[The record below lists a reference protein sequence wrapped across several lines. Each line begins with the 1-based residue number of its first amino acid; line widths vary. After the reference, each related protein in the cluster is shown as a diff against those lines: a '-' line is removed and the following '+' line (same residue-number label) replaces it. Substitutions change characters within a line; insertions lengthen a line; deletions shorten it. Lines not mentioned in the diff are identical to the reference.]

1 MKHGIIRKLVMAGF
15 VIVGLV
21 VIGLLVL
28 KQMAQAPPGYYA
40 EIIKAEKSIDEKS
53 RHEQAEVLVGDVVQV
68 RNDIANDPEW
78 TFRLTDKS
86 INAWLAEHP
95 LNDLLADLPEEVRD
109 PRIRFETERLK
120 LAFRWQGKPLESVV
134 SVALKPEFISTNELQ
149 ITIQN
154 VQAGLLPVSWTRF
167 QNEIS
172 WSQFVALLN
181 GATSNAP
188 QNRYGSKWNVPSEWY
203 LTQAGYGTENFNR
216 SYFNFKSA
224 MDATFSGVEV
234 IGLNK

>member
-15 VIVGLV
+15 VLVGLV
-21 VIGLLVL
+21 VIGLLIL
-28 KQMAQAPPGYYA
+28 KQVAQAPPGYYA
-40 EIIKAEKSIDEKS
+40 EIIKAETNLDEKT

-95 LNDLLADLPEEVRD
+95 LNDLLEDLPEEVRD

-134 SVALKPEFISTNELQ
+134 SVTLKPEFISTNELQ

-167 QNEIS
+167 QNEIQDALN
-172 WSQFVALLN
+172 SQGLQAQWKTVGDESVLSLKI
-181 GATSNAP
+181 AP
-188 QNRYGSKWNVPSEWY
+188 VMQSRQIEVEKVTVLDGELRITGRSHSQVSE
-203 LTQAGYGTENFNR
+203 
-216 SYFNFKSA
+216 SA
-224 MDATFSGVEV
+224 KNQDT
-234 IGLNK
+234 K

>member
-15 VIVGLV
+15 VLVGLV

-28 KQMAQAPPGYYA
+28 KQVAQAPPSYYA
-40 EIIKAEKSIDEKS
+40 EIIKAETSLDEKT

-86 INAWLAEHP
+86 INAWLMEHP
-95 LNDLLADLPEEVRD
+95 LNDLLADLPEEVRN
-109 PRIRFETERLK
+109 PRIRFETETLK

-134 SVALKPEFISTNELQ
+134 SVTLKPEFISTNELQ

-154 VQAGLLPVSWTRF
+154 VQAGLLPISWTRF
-167 QNEIS
+167 QNEIQDALN
-172 WSQFVALLN
+172 SQGLQAQWKTAGQETVLTLKIEPVMQSRQIEVEKLTVLD
-181 GATSNAP
+181 GELRITGRSLS
-188 QNRYGSKWNVPSEWY
+188 QVSE
-203 LTQAGYGTENFNR
+203 
-216 SYFNFKSA
+216 SA
-224 MDATFSGVEV
+224 KNQDA
-234 IGLNK
+234 K

>member
-40 EIIKAEKSIDEKS
+40 EIIKAETSIDEKS
-53 RHEQAEVLVGDVVQV
+53 RHEQAEALVGDVVQV

-167 QNEIS
+167 QNEIQDALNAQGLQAQWKTVGQETVLS
-172 WSQFVALLN
+172 LKIAPVMQSRQIEIEKVTVLDGELRITGRSQSPV
-181 GATSNAP
+181 
-188 QNRYGSKWNVPSEWY
+188 
-203 LTQAGYGTENFNR
+203 TQ
-216 SYFNFKSA
+216 SA
-224 MDATFSGVEV
+224 KDSHM
-234 IGLNK
+234 K